1 MNLSLSDRQNE
12 LIQLARDIA
21 SQEILPYVSGK
32 DFTGNP
38 DFDWHLID
46 KLREHNLVCPTIPEE
61 YGGLGL
67 DMFTTILVMEELAA
81 ASRGL
86 GSIISANIHAVL
98 PVLLSATEKHKA
110 AVLPKL
116 AGRKACLAAFAVTEP
131 TGGSDTGAMNTFA
144 EKDGDAFVINGR
156 KDYIVNAPEAKIITL
171 FAVTSMQRKKSSMRC
186 FTVFR
191 ENKGVKLGKIHQIPA
206 VNYARIAELNFNN
219 VRVDA
224 DYVIKP
230 DEPYSGYFLLNQT
243 FGAGRVLNSA
253 CSVGIARAAY
263 ELAQKYAD
271 ERIQFGR
278 KIKRH
283 QAIAH
288 ALAGMATKIEM
299 ARLMTWKAAWLIDN
313 GDDYTI
319 ASAMA
324 KLSASEIAQE
334 VTSAAA
340 DILASRALEK
350 DSVMEQLLREARAQS
365 TIGGTNHIQRN
376 LIAAS
381 L

>member
-1 MNLSLSDRQNE
+1 MNLSLDDKQYG
-12 LIQLARDIA
+12 LIQWARELA
-21 SQEILPYVSGK
+21 SQEVLPYVCGK
-32 DFTGNP
+32 DFSQHP
-38 DFDWHLID
+38 DFDWHLVE
-46 KLREHNLVCPTIPEE
+46 KLRKHNLICPTIPED

-86 GSIISANIHAVL
+86 ASIISANIHAMH
-98 PVLLSATEKHKA
+98 PILLSAMEKHKE
-110 AVLPKL
+110 AVLPKMT
-116 AGRKACLAAFAVTEP
+116 GPNACLAAFAVTEA

-144 EKDGDAFVINGR
+144 ENEGDAFVINGR
-156 KDYIVNAPEAKIITL
+156 KDYIVNAPEAEIITL

-186 FTVFR
+186 FTVFK
-191 ENKGVKLGKIHQIPA
+191 NSPGVEIGQIHQIPA
-206 VNYARIAELNFNN
+206 VNYARIAELIFDHVRIDANF
-219 VRVDA
+219 
-224 DYVIKP
+224 VIKP
-230 DEPYSGYFLLNQT
+230 EEPYSGYFLLNQT

-263 ELAQKYAD
+263 EMAQKFAD

-278 KIKRH
+278 KIKKH

-288 ALAGMATKIEM
+288 ALAEMATKIEM

-324 KLSASEIAQE
+324 KLSASVIAQE
-334 VTSAAA
+334 VTGMAA

-350 DSVMEQLLREARAQS
+350 DSYMEQLLREARAQS
-365 TIGGTNHIQRN
+365 TIGGTNHIQRD
-376 LIAAS
+376 LIASS